1 MVPKLGF
8 LGAKNSNLNFWR
20 ENEESNSLVCLGHF
34 RVFGVFWMPKPPQK
48 VKKNWNRV
56 PRRGDLKIWHKLYHL
71 CQEGQIANFP
81 AKISKNLN
89 FLPRFCLKIIFW
101 VPKYICISKK
111 LDFSFSRQKF
121 KFSFSHPNRP
131 IYGKKLLS
139 LLSTNVLTTQV
150 AQRKK
155 LY

>member
-1 MVPKLGF
+1 MAYFNSSNFALYKKSKNPEWCQNWGFWVRKTKFEFLAGKWRIQF
-8 LGAKNSNLNFWR
+8 LGIFGPFSGFWGVLNAKTT
-20 ENEESNSLVCLGHF
+20 
-34 RVFGVFWMPKPPQK
+34 PKSE
-48 VKKNWNRV
+48 KNWNRV
-56 PRRGDLKIWHKLYHL
+56 PRRGDLKIWHKLYHS

-121 KFSFSHPNRP
+121 KF
-131 IYGKKLLS
+131 
-139 LLSTNVLTTQV
+139 
-150 AQRKK
+150 
-155 LY
+155 